1 MLMNL
6 FNTICF
12 LLLSGTV
19 LQTQYA
25 YGYTT
30 EMATMPQVA
39 NATPIINKNVP
50 LLGKNGLYGL
60 ADRTG
65 KIIVQ
70 PQYDYAPG
78 FNSNGVAVASRNK
91 KKGLIN
97 NEGKEL
103 TPFEYDTD
111 LGFADGEFLFRKR
124 KPLPNNSFNEETYL
138 LDETGKLVLT
148 DADKSYKIESH
159 LYQNRALVKTT
170 EGYGYV
176 DRKGKLVIPAIYMP
190 PTLMGTSSHWFK
202 DGVATVRKRNNRWIL
217 IDVNGK
223 TLTAND
229 YYDIGGGHVLFSRD
243 AWEGVFTYKTP
254 EGKWGYLNKE
264 GKEITAAVYDGVNFF
279 KEGMGKV
286 WTKNGFPYKQ
296 GFVDKTGKE
305 VIPLIYQGVKDFSE
319 GLAAVEIQ
327 RKWGFIDKTG
337 QVVIQPQFDD
347 VGAFSEGLALA
358 SKNRKAGFINRK
370 GEWVIAPQFVQTSG
384 KFVDGLAGVN
394 VNGKWGF
401 IDKTGKIV
409 IEPKYVKYG
418 LSDFQNGIKLFELG
432 DYTLNN
438 VQFIYIDKQGRAF
451 IEQ

>member
-1 MLMNL
+1 MNI
-6 FNTICF
+6 FNIICF
-12 LLLSGTV
+12 LLLGSTV

-25 YGYTT
+25 YSNNTQMVT
-30 EMATMPQVA
+30 KPLVA
-39 NATPIINKNVP
+39 SANPIINKNVP

-60 ADRTG
+60 ADRAG

-78 FNSNGVAVASRNK
+78 FNSNGIAVASRNK

-97 NEGKEL
+97 NEGKDL
-103 TPFEYDTD
+103 TPFEYDSD
-111 LGFADGEFLFRKR
+111 LGFADGAFLFRKK
-124 KPLPNNSFNEETYL
+124 KPLLNNRLNEVTYL

-148 DADKSYKIESH
+148 DADKPYKIESH

-170 EGYGYV
+170 EGYGYA

-190 PTLMGTSSHWFK
+190 PSLMGTSSHWFQ
-202 DGVATVRKRNNRWIL
+202 DGVATVRKRNDRWIL

-223 TLTAND
+223 TITAND
-229 YYDIGGGHVLFSRD
+229 YYSIGGGHVLFSRKV
-243 AWEGVFTYKTP
+243 WEGVFTYKTA

-264 GKEITAAVYDGVNFF
+264 GKEITPAVYDGVSLFR
-279 KEGMGKV
+279 EGMGKV

-305 VIPLIYQGVKDFSE
+305 VIPLIYDVVNDFSE
-319 GLAAVEIQ
+319 GLAAVQIQ

-337 QVVIQPQFDD
+337 QTVIQPQFEFA
-347 VGAFSEGLALA
+347 GNFSEGLALA
-358 SKNRKAGFINRK
+358 SKNGKQGFINKK
-370 GEWVIAPQFVQTSG
+370 GEWVIAPQYGQTSG
-384 KFVDGLAGVN
+384 KFVEGLAGIN

-401 IDKTGKIV
+401 IDKTGKVV

-418 LSDFQNGIKLFELG
+418 LSDFEDGIKLFELG

-438 VQFIYIDKQGRAF
+438 VQFIFIDKLGRAF